1 MTGATVKKIIQD
13 LATHFLKLWQRLAPH
28 ILPSLHKI
36 WVWAEPHGKRAF
48 YSTMSWAK
56 TFNKNDPEVEF
67 YPAALE
73 VLETPPSPSGR
84 AIAGIIML
92 FFVIAL
98 SWACLGK
105 VDINMTAQ
113 GKILPTERTKVIQPA
128 ETGVVKVIHVQDG
141 QQVKTGDVLIEI
153 DSTISEAEK
162 DRLQNEWVSAQL
174 EVARLRAAV
183 SESDDPLSVFAPPEG
198 ASEEQI
204 ATQKSFLQNQVEES
218 RAKLSGLDRQIA
230 QNGGNMAAVQSTIV
244 KLEKS
249 IPMLKE
255 RAKLRKY
262 LSDKGYGSK
271 LETLATQ
278 QDLVEKTQEL
288 EVQKGRLTEA
298 TAGVASLTEQR
309 KQAEAEYR
317 KTNLNALAQAEQKA
331 SSLKEQLTQ
340 ATQKHKLQ
348 TLTAPIDGTVQQLAI
363 HTEGGVVTP
372 AQALLAIVPAG
383 SHLEIEAMVPN
394 RDIGFV
400 QVGQEAAIKI
410 DTFNFTRYG
419 LIYGQVKSISQDAIT
434 RERPAD
440 KTNKGSLAG
449 AENET
454 SEPNGQELVYAARV
468 TLDKTKMDIDGREVS
483 LSPGMAVTVEIKTG
497 SRRVISYLLSP
508 IIRAK
513 HEAMRER

>member
-1 MTGATVKKIIQD
+1 MTNAIVKKITEK
-13 LATHFLKLWQRLAPH
+13 LAVFFSRIWQKLAPH
-28 ILPSLHKI
+28 ILPALQKFWS
-36 WVWAEPHGKRAF
+36 WAEPHRKSVF
-48 YSTMSWAK
+48 HSTMSWAK
-56 TFNKNDPEVEF
+56 TFNKNDPEIEF

-84 AIAGIIML
+84 AIAGLIIL

-98 SWACLGK
+98 AWACLGR
-105 VDINMTAQ
+105 VDIITTAQ
-113 GKILPTERTKVIQPA
+113 GKILPTERTKVIQSM

-141 QQVKTGDVLIEI
+141 QHVKAGDVLIEI

-162 DRLQNEWVSAQL
+162 ERIQNEWVSVQL
-174 EVARLRAAV
+174 EVARLRAV
-183 SESDDPLSVFAPPEG
+183 LSESVDPLSAFVPPEG

-218 RAKLSGLDRQIA
+218 RAKLSSLDRQIA
-230 QNGGNMAAVQSTIV
+230 QNNGNMAAVQSTIV

-249 IPMLKE
+249 IPLLKE
-255 RAKLRKY
+255 REKVRKY

-288 EVQKGRLTEA
+288 EVQKGRLAEA
-298 TAGVASLTEQR
+298 TAGVASLIEQR
-309 KQAEAEYR
+309 KQAEAEFR
-317 KTNLNALAQAEQKA
+317 AKNLGDLAQAEQKSA
-331 SSLKEQLTQ
+331 SLKEQLAQ

-348 TLTAPIDGTVQQLAI
+348 TLTAPVDGTVQQLAI

-372 AQALLAIVPAG
+372 AQALLAIVPTG

-394 RDIGFV
+394 REIGFV
-400 QVGQEAAIKI
+400 RVGQEAAIKI

-419 LIYGQVKSISQDAIT
+419 LIQGQIKSISQDAIT

-449 AENET
+449 AENQS

-468 TLDKTKMDIDGREVS
+468 SLEQTQMDIDGRDVN

-513 HEAMRER
+513 HEALRER

>member
-1 MTGATVKKIIQD
+1 MTKADVKRVGQE
-13 LATHFLKLWQRLAPH
+13 LAMLSLKPWQKLAPH
-28 ILPSLHKI
+28 ILPALQKC
-36 WVWAEPHGKRAF
+36 WGWAEPCGRQAF
-48 YSTMSWAK
+48 YSTMSWAR

-84 AIAGIIML
+84 AIAGLIIL

-98 SWACLGK
+98 AWACLGQ
-105 VDINMTAQ
+105 VDIITTAQ

-141 QQVKTGDVLIEI
+141 QHVKVGDVLIEI

-162 DRLQNEWVSAQL
+162 DRIQNEWIAAQL
-174 EVARLRAAV
+174 EVARLRAV
-183 SESDDPLSVFAPPEG
+183 LVESVDPLSAFIPPEG

-204 ATQKSFLQNQVEES
+204 ATQKSFLQNQVEEC
-218 RAKLSGLDRQIA
+218 RAKLSSLDRQIA
-230 QNGGNMAAVQSTIV
+230 QNNGNMAAVQSTIV

-249 IPMLKE
+249 VPLLKE
-255 RAKLRKY
+255 REKVRKY

-278 QDLVEKTQEL
+278 QELVEKTQEL
-288 EVQKGRLTEA
+288 EVQKGRLVEA
-298 TAGVASLTEQR
+298 TAGAASLTEQR
-309 KQAEAEYR
+309 KQAEAEFR
-317 KTNLNALAQAEQKA
+317 AKILGDLAQAEQKA
-331 SSLKEQLTQ
+331 ASLKEQLAQ

-348 TLTAPIDGTVQQLAI
+348 TLAAPVDGTVQQLAI

-372 AQALLAIVPAG
+372 AQALLAIVPSG
-383 SHLEIEAMVPN
+383 SHLEIEAMVSN

-400 QVGQEAAIKI
+400 QVGQDAAIKI

-419 LIYGQVKSISQDAIT
+419 LIHGQVKSISQDAIT

-440 KTNKGSLAG
+440 KSNRSSIAG

-468 TLDKTKMDIDGREVS
+468 TLDETKMDIDGREVN

-513 HEAMRER
+513 HDAMRER